1 MVSSRVSKR
10 RRGDDSD
17 SDDGGRRN
25 RDRKHS
31 SSRSRSPSPK
41 QKKSR
46 RREKERDPSP
56 PAKDD
61 YAESLSI
68 EETNKLRAKLGLAPL
83 EVDDGSKTR
92 EGEDGAMIHIEDG
105 FEFRHK
111 KPENWAEKKK
121 EQEMKEKLELA
132 KKKRQLYEKVL
143 VAKGIA
149 ESDSDDDAEGWVE
162 KMRRQEEEKKRA
174 EERAKMLDAM
184 DEEFGVNSLI
194 DEEKAKQEKKKARQA
209 AKQKIKNQYTAGLV
223 VGHSKEAFA
232 GVNDQILVLEDKS
245 VLDEGEEVLVNPNL
259 IDNEKSARNVELKKR
274 KELMKG
280 FDDVDEF
287 GNPKSYGVLTK
298 YDEELDGV
306 QREKFRLDE
315 RGGYDLEKDER
326 EERMRRE
333 LELAGKT
340 LVSLEMSKP
349 KSYGVLTKYDE
360 ELDGVQREK
369 FRLDERGGYDLEK
382 DEREERMRRE
392 LELAGKT
399 LVSLEMSKYK
409 VGSEFYTKE
418 EMVAFR
424 KVKKGK
430 KEKSTR
436 KRKILKADDLV
447 PDEPAEGKDL
457 GSRKSRRRRNSDDEE
472 KEDGQA
478 EVKAEVEEGDKS
490 NQETTE
496 SSGPWKKATKNAVD
510 LEMLRSIAEKGDS
523 DEEES
528 EDEFGGAGDL
538 ADVVIEDDAEEE
550 LASVMDKAR
559 RLRQV
564 VVKKEDD
571 DVAQKVHQMVSSHNI
586 KMEVDDDE
594 STTDQHAV
602 KDGAVT
608 LDATME
614 YCRNIGEIPTYGL
627 AGNRTDAIDVSEMK
641 QEVDEEDTVA
651 IKKWKQA
658 QIEKEKRRKERLARK
673 EDKNKYDKPGTSNA
687 IDSDDERQ
695 LEEAKEVAY
704 SDEDDDDNDNG
715 KSEYENVLGK
725 EADVTKGVGAMLKLA
740 AQKGYLN
747 DNETKKKTGQ
757 NLDHLRN
764 QSKTQI
770 EQGKYDIEDKYAKK
784 LDRLGTTGRGPIM
797 PFVEKKDYKPEV
809 NIHYVDEK
817 GRVMDQ
823 KDAYRELSYKFHGRN
838 PGKKQTEKRISRRDK
853 KELLKQM
860 NSSDTPLGTLSKQLK
875 KQEQL
880 QTPYL
885 VLSGSGRSDH
895 TSLKKE

>member
-83 EVDDGSKTR
+83 EVDDGSKKELFFLLSMLPFTMDLQTR

-315 RGGYDLEKDER
+315 R
-326 EERMRRE
+326 
-333 LELAGKT
+333 
-340 LVSLEMSKP
+340 
-349 KSYGVLTKYDE
+349 
-360 ELDGVQREK
+360 
-369 FRLDERGGYDLEK
+369 
-382 DEREERMRRE
+382 
-392 LELAGKT
+392 
-399 LVSLEMSKYK
+399 
-409 VGSEFYTKE
+409 
-418 EMVAFR
+418 
-424 KVKKGK
+424 
-430 KEKSTR
+430 
-436 KRKILKADDLV
+436 
-447 PDEPAEGKDL
+447 
-457 GSRKSRRRRNSDDEE
+457 
-472 KEDGQA
+472 
-478 EVKAEVEEGDKS
+478 
-490 NQETTE
+490 
-496 SSGPWKKATKNAVD
+496 
-510 LEMLRSIAEKGDS
+510 
-523 DEEES
+523 
-528 EDEFGGAGDL
+528 
-538 ADVVIEDDAEEE
+538 
-550 LASVMDKAR
+550 
-559 RLRQV
+559 
-564 VVKKEDD
+564 
-571 DVAQKVHQMVSSHNI
+571 
-586 KMEVDDDE
+586 
-594 STTDQHAV
+594 
-602 KDGAVT
+602 
-608 LDATME
+608 
-614 YCRNIGEIPTYGL
+614 
-627 AGNRTDAIDVSEMK
+627 
-641 QEVDEEDTVA
+641 
-651 IKKWKQA
+651 
-658 QIEKEKRRKERLARK
+658 
-673 EDKNKYDKPGTSNA
+673 
-687 IDSDDERQ
+687 
-695 LEEAKEVAY
+695 
-704 SDEDDDDNDNG
+704 
-715 KSEYENVLGK
+715 
-725 EADVTKGVGAMLKLA
+725 
-740 AQKGYLN
+740 
-747 DNETKKKTGQ
+747 
-757 NLDHLRN
+757 
-764 QSKTQI
+764 
-770 EQGKYDIEDKYAKK
+770 
-784 LDRLGTTGRGPIM
+784 
-797 PFVEKKDYKPEV
+797 
-809 NIHYVDEK
+809 
-817 GRVMDQ
+817 
-823 KDAYRELSYKFHGRN
+823 
-838 PGKKQTEKRISRRDK
+838 
-853 KELLKQM
+853 
-860 NSSDTPLGTLSKQLK
+860 
-875 KQEQL
+875 
-880 QTPYL
+880 
-885 VLSGSGRSDH
+885 
-895 TSLKKE
+895 